1 MVEKKNMG
9 CKEVSSIV
17 HGSVHYA
24 EAYMANMARRNGVKM
39 KIAFIV
45 FAPTLSAEFLVVPL
59 AVLVGV
65 DDRVLDGRPVKLP
78 PVLELVLPPD
88 PLSLSAFLT
97 NAPKFSQ
104 SVSFALMAPTP
115 PEPHP

>member
-1 MVEKKNMG
+1 MVEKKIMG

-24 EAYMANMARRNGVKM
+24 EAYMANMARRNGVKI

-45 FAPTLSAEFLVVPL
+45 FAPTLSAELLVVP
-59 AVLVGV
+59 VLVGV

-97 NAPKFSQ
+97 NASKFSQ